1 MDDIYNPNS
10 APPAPQAP
18 GARDLVARLALGLS
32 IFAFL
37 PPFGI
42 AAVVLGHVAES
53 RITSGN
59 GAVNDRKAARAALW
73 IAYLQLALVGLIA
86 VVGWGLFHNLADGFR
101 RDTMVQ
107 RIFRVSDQF
116 KTLDPESAREAEET
130 ARTLLN
136 EFIAIEDQV
145 QRKDGSYLC
154 QINELAWTGLEGS
167 TDAERTALAARIA
180 DSPYIYEIRDCAPLA
195 EDSRKYSPEPRYT
208 LVAVP
213 RSPRMP
219 ENSAIFCTDQS
230 GVIRSSRGETSLDC
244 LNQEK
249 FPPSE
254 PEIPRILK

>member
-1 MDDIYNPNS
+1 MIAMDPAQSPHPAPDLK
-10 APPAPQAP
+10 ALPPA
-18 GARDLVARLALGLS
+18 RDPLARLALGLS

-53 RITSGN
+53 RMTSGN
-59 GAVNDRKAARAALW
+59 GAANDRKTARAALW

-86 VVGWGLFHNLADGFR
+86 VVVWGLFQNVADGFR
-101 RDTMVQ
+101 GDAMVQ
-107 RIFRVSDQF
+107 RVFRVSDQF
-116 KTLDPESAREAEET
+116 KTLDPESARQAEET

-145 QRKDGSYLC
+145 HRKDGSYIC
-154 QINELAWTGLEGS
+154 QINELAWTGLEDS
-167 TDAERTALAARIA
+167 TDAERSALAARIA
-180 DSPYIYEIRDCAPLA
+180 DSPYIYEVRDCTPVAG
-195 EDSRKYSPEPRYT
+195 DSPERRYT

-219 ENSAIFCTDQS
+219 EGSAIFCTDRS
-230 GVIRSSRGETSLDC
+230 GVIRSSHGRTSLDC
-244 LNQEK
+244 LNHEK
-249 FPPSE
+249 SASPE